1 VNVDF
6 LYFLDV
12 SYWNAHTCILK
23 GARTELHLFS
33 RRLRRIPISDS
44 LGSRA
49 GAALGRPRL
58 TCRNY
63 VSCQESSVRWP
74 SGTDRLQPSRPKV
87 LHSDTSH
94 APPWPDMR
102 PLQ

>member
-1 VNVDF
+1 VNDYF

-12 SYWNAHTCILK
+12 SYWIAHTCIK
-23 GARTELHLFS
+23 GGPDRTSAFS
-33 RRLRRIPISDS
+33 CRLRRIPISDS

-49 GAALGRPRL
+49 EAALGRPRL

-74 SGTDRLQPSRPKV
+74 SGADRLQPSRPKV

-94 APPWPDMR
+94 APLWPDMR